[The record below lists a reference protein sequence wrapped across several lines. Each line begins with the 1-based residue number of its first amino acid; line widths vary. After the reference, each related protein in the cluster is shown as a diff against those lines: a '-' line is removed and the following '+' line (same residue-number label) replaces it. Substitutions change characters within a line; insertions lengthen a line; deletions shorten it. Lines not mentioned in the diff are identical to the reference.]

1 MSEDLH
7 FSTYL
12 ATENGLSQTTEDWVS
27 EDAEA
32 AWDFYCKNKH
42 VPEHETEFCTL
53 ELIHFFQNSQFHG
66 VISEGADEIV
76 DLLIK
81 QAKSVNG
88 ENNWDMMTQISWY

>member
-42 VPEHETEFCTL
+42 VLEHETEFCTL
-53 ELIHFFQNSQFHG
+53 ELIHFFQNGQFHG
-66 VISEGADEIV
+66 AISEGADEIV

>member
-12 ATENGLSQTTEDWVS
+12 ATENGLSQTTEDRVS

-42 VPEHETEFCTL
+42 IPEHETEFCTL
-53 ELIHFFQNSQFHG
+53 ELIHFFQNGQFHG
-66 VISEGADEIV
+66 AISEGADEIV